1 MLTQRDLA
9 SHTPRNFRIPFP
21 GGNDRFFQA
30 GGLGG
35 GAINVAL
42 LLQVFN
48 YSSKPATAV
57 SAALIFGGCV
67 GKYSFTS
74 K

>member
-1 MLTQRDLA
+1 M
-9 SHTPRNFRIPFP
+9 I
-21 GGNDRFFQA
+21 GFFQA

-35 GAINVAL
+35 GVINVAL